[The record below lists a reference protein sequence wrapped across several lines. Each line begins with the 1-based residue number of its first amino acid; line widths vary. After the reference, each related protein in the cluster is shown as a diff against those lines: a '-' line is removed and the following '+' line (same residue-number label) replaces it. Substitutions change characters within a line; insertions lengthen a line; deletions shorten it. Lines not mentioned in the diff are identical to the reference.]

1 MDSNAPNSK
10 KVDVLLQREQTIEQV
25 SHLLLFTAHHAA
37 QHTTLHST
45 LGFFL
50 VHVEVLAKYLVTLT

>member
-25 SHLLLFTAHHAA
+25 SHLLLFTTHHAA
-37 QHTTLHST
+37 QHTTQHTAQHSWNF
-45 LGFFL
+45 LGPCW
-50 VHVEVLAKYLVTLT
+50 VVWVTLQ